1 MRVAPFWR
9 DPLRTEGSVPPAIAR
24 QIEQT
29 AREEQKTKNVLFRDM
44 WQAYLVIR
52 EKDEFSRIK
61 RNADRGAREAGFV
74 IRTEADVDRILRKR

>member
-1 MRVAPFWR
+1 MGRATKILAF
-9 DPLRTEGSVPPAIAR
+9 SVPPAIAR

-29 AREEQKTKNVLFRDM
+29 AREERKTKSELFRDM

-61 RNADRGAREAGFV
+61 RNADRAARGAGFV
-74 IRTEADVDRILRKR
+74 LRTEADVDRILRKR

>member
-1 MRVAPFWR
+1 MGRATKILAF
-9 DPLRTEGSVPPAIAR
+9 SVPPAIAR

-29 AREEQKTKNVLFRDM
+29 AREERKTKNELFTDM

-52 EKDEFSRIK
+52 ENAEFSRIK
-61 RNADRGAREAGFV
+61 RNTDRAAREAGLV